1 MVENAVSDGCGLADG
16 RACDAEA
23 RFFIAADGAGVPGAD
38 LEIDGLSR
46 IELFGKRA
54 RGLRQLLTVA
64 LAAEGGSDADAE
76 KDLRVLFRE
85 IYEADEHVAVIEG
98 SEAVFRVGKAAAL
111 PFLLVIGRHIV
122 NGVVAVILPA

>member
-1 MVENAVSDGCGLADG
+1 MVENAVSDAGGLTDG
-16 RACDAEA
+16 RAFDAEA

-54 RGLRQLLTVA
+54 RGFCHQLAIAPVA
-64 LAAEGGSDADAE
+64 AIGCGTDAE
-76 KDLRVLFRE
+76 KDIRVLFRE
-85 IYEADEHVAVIEG
+85 IDKADERIAVIERRQV
-98 SEAVFRVGKAAAL
+98 VFGVCKPAAL
-111 PFLLVIGRHIV
+111 PFLLVIRRHIV